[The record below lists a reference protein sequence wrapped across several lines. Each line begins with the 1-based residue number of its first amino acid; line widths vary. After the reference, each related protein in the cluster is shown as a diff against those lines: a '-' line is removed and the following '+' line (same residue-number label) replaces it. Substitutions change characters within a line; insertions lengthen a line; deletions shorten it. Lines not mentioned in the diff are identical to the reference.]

1 MYIYTYEFHGGQPTN
16 RGYEREMMGLLS
28 SLVLFL
34 PYWGWPL
41 WVETRKVG
49 IEPCCIILWKLAG
62 GFFMLQASIC
72 GRISAELSTWCL
84 ELAQNLLGHRGWVH
98 PKSEKSF
105 FLWDLDRK
113 LSFFCSCSLSFF
125 FAMVKHLKNSP
136 EDASLR
142 SGEWKDLLRSWW
154 DLTWV
159 EESGPN

>member
-34 PYWGWPL
+34 PYWGWLL

-84 ELAQNLLGHRGWVH
+84 ELAQNLLGHRGGSVHKKRESSNLVGFGQKALFFALVLWV
-98 PKSEKSF
+98 
-105 FLWDLDRK
+105 
-113 LSFFCSCSLSFF
+113 F
-125 FAMVKHLKNSP
+125 FAMVKHPKNSP